1 MDKALK
7 SQWDVYGIPSNGA
20 TDRYELDVA
29 TAQISFDCLLDTVPT
44 QFLAINPAILTV
56 YISTI
61 TFPEQKRLDL
71 PVGYTSGDSLTQT
84 AISNDTG
91 LTLAGVGFNEGGT
104 CFVEYDTDG
113 DSNTGDAN
121 GNDARIEWRVLMTPI
136 LPSLTVDISID
147 EDGKITFDQVGS
159 VPLPFLLPGDNPL
172 SGTVP
177 ASSFCLAS
185 TGSFAKVGAVNG
197 LPSDSYILN
206 LASQV
211 SFGCLLGANPPLA
224 INPAISTASVGENT
238 VLDQRTLDLP
248 PGYSSSVSLNG
259 TSASTNMFGT
269 LTDAGFNEGETCF
282 VEYDT
287 DGDSANGND
296 AWLEWRVGL
305 SPSSSPSSNPSSSVT
320 PSEQPSTSPSAQTST
335 SPLSQPSSTPS
346 SAQPTSCLKRSTKS
360 PGKGKGMKMRKTTKT
375 AAPTGCLETKS
386 PGKGMMMMGGKGM
399 MRGNRQ
405 GGKGMMMMS

>member
-147 EDGKITFDQVGS
+147 EEGKITFDQVGS
-159 VPLPFLLPGDNPL
+159 VPLPFLLPRTIRYQAQYL
-172 SGTVP
+172 
-177 ASSFCLAS
+177 LA
-185 TGSFAKVGAVNG
+185 A
-197 LPSDSYILN
+197 
-206 LASQV
+206 
-211 SFGCLLGANPPLA
+211 
-224 INPAISTASVGENT
+224 
-238 VLDQRTLDLP
+238 
-248 PGYSSSVSLNG
+248 
-259 TSASTNMFGT
+259 
-269 LTDAGFNEGETCF
+269 F
-282 VEYDT
+282 V
-287 DGDSANGND
+287 
-296 AWLEWRVGL
+296 
-305 SPSSSPSSNPSSSVT
+305 
-320 PSEQPSTSPSAQTST
+320 
-335 SPLSQPSSTPS
+335 
-346 SAQPTSCLKRSTKS
+346 
-360 PGKGKGMKMRKTTKT
+360 
-375 AAPTGCLETKS
+375 
-386 PGKGMMMMGGKGM
+386 
-399 MRGNRQ
+399 
-405 GGKGMMMMS
+405 